1 MRAGWRKGRWGR
13 GGEQKCAFSME
24 GTGSSIGL
32 RAASSKEFGKGGRGL
47 LVRVHFFFFFFPLHN
62 AVPVQEAQNQ
72 GDSLRRLPGAT

>member
-47 LVRVHFFFFFFPLHN
+47 LVRVHFFFLFFPLHN